1 MTSDKRSTWLESTK
15 YPRRQFLRAAGLAG
29 VATIAGCS
37 SDDGGETENTE
48 PDADDA
54 GDTGETQTEEQ
65 GDPVDPAFTTSIN
78 TVPTD
83 IQYNTYNAT
92 GEASAEVE
100 AVIFDPL
107 VKNDRV
113 NDEWIPVIV
122 DDWEI
127 NGDTLDLE
135 LSGEHTWHDGDPVT
149 AEDLATQFRIDLEL
163 GQPTADFVSA
173 VEVTGE
179 QSLQA
184 TLKSDTINTD
194 LLFLTVLDRRLTV
207 KADVYGERLD
217 AIRNAENDDE
227 REAAQN
233 ELLEWA
239 IEEPVGN
246 GPFAFD
252 DADSQ
257 RVLAVKHEDYPAADG
272 INFPE
277 YEFRFTGGNQERW
290 QGLLND
296 VTDGEGQLGIT
307 EEVLAQMPDHVEL
320 IRPPEADGVSLVF
333 QHEDTVFSDPRVRK
347 AVTYVLDG
355 ETLSG
360 DSTLNY
366 QYQEMAMNTGMMPT
380 QAENFLSEDL
390 RSNLTNYNVDQEE
403 AESRA
408 TELLEEAGFSN
419 EGGTWM
425 TPDGGAFKL
434 PLKTI
439 GAWWSIQAQ
448 SITAQLQEF
457 GIEAEFVS
465 QDLGA
470 FFGDIGDGN
479 YVMAI
484 NGFGGQ
490 HPAQTFSSVFDTS
503 GGGMNVPAEVEVP
516 MPVGDASGSTESV
529 NVRDLVDQVR
539 NTRDDEEIQG
549 LVEELAWV
557 YNQSL
562 PRVPHLI
569 GTGMTFMTDDDWEYP
584 DADEPSMQIFF
595 PPFWLLRTGELRA
608 KTE

>member
-1 MTSDKRSTWLESTK
+1 M
-15 YPRRQFLRAAGLAG
+15 RAAGLAG

-37 SDDGGETENTE
+37 GDGDTDNTDENT
-48 PDADDA
+48 DDTD
-54 GDTGETQTEEQ
+54 DTGETSETQTQAQ
-65 GDPVDPAFTTSIN
+65 GDPVDPAFTVSIN

-92 GEASAEVE
+92 GGASAEIN
-100 AVIFDPL
+100 AMLFDPL

-113 NDEWIPVIV
+113 NDEWIPVII
-122 DDWEI
+122 DNWEI

-173 VEVTGE
+173 VEVTGD
-179 QSLQA
+179 QSMRV

-207 KADVYGERLD
+207 KADMYGEYLK
-217 AIRNAENDDE
+217 AIQNAENDDE
-227 REAAQN
+227 RKAAQN
-233 ELLEWA
+233 KLLEWA
-239 IEEPVGN
+239 IKEPVGN
-246 GPFAFD
+246 GPFKFK

-257 RVLAVKHEDYPAADG
+257 RVLSVKHEDHPAADG

-277 YEFRFTGGNQERW
+277 YEFRFTSGNQERW

-307 EEVLAQMPDHVEL
+307 KEVLNQMPDHVEL
-320 IRPPEADGVSLVF
+320 IRPPEADGVSLMF

-355 ETLSG
+355 ETLTG

-366 QYQEMAMNTGMMPT
+366 QYEELSMNTGMMPT
-380 QAENFLSEDL
+380 QAKNFLSEDL
-390 RSNLTNYNVDQEE
+390 RSNLTNYNIEQGE
-403 AESRA
+403 AESKA
-408 TELLEEAGFSN
+408 TELLEEAGFSK

-425 TPDGGAFKL
+425 TPEGGKFKI

-457 GIEAEFVS
+457 GITAEFVN
-465 QDLGA
+465 QDLGT

-490 HPAQTFSSVFDTS
+490 HPAQTFSSVFDTA
-503 GGGMNVPAEVEVP
+503 GGGMNVPAELEVP
-516 MPVGDASGSTESV
+516 MPVGDASGSTETV

-539 NTRDDEEIQG
+539 NTRDEEKVQE
-549 LVEELAWV
+549 LVEKLAWT
-557 YNQSL
+557 YNQTL

-569 GTGMTFMTDDDWEYP
+569 GTGMTFMTNDDWEYP
-584 DADEPSMQIFF
+584 DAEDPSMQIFY
-595 PPFWLLRTGELRA
+595 PPFWLPRTGKLRA

>member
-1 MTSDKRSTWLESTK
+1 M
-15 YPRRQFLRAAGLAG
+15 
-29 VATIAGCS
+29 AGCIGN
-37 SDDGGETENTE
+37 DGSGGNG
-48 PDADDA
+48 DGNGGGN
-54 GDTGETQTEEQ
+54 GDTGDDGNGSGEEE
-65 GDPVDPAFTTSIN
+65 PVDSAFTVSIN

-83 IQYNTYNAT
+83 IQYNVYNAT

-100 AVIFDPL
+100 AVVFDPL

-127 NGDTLDLE
+127 DGDTLDLE
-135 LSGEHTWHDGDPVT
+135 LSEEHTWHNGDPVT
-149 AEDLATQFRIDLEL
+149 ADDLATQFRIDLEL
-163 GQPTADFVSA
+163 GQPTADFLSS
-173 VEVTGE
+173 VEVTGDH
-179 QSLQA
+179 SLRA
-184 TLKSDTINTD
+184 TLESDTINTD

-207 KADVYGERLD
+207 KADMYGEYLEAIQD
-217 AIRNAENDDE
+217 AEGDEE
-227 REAAQN
+227 RESAQS

-246 GPFAFD
+246 GPFKFD
-252 DADSQ
+252 DADSN
-257 RVLAVKHEDYPAADG
+257 RVLAVKHEDHPDADG

-277 YEFRFTGGNQERW
+277 YEFRFTSGNQERW

-347 AVTYVLDG
+347 AVTYVLEG
-355 ETLSG
+355 EVLSG

-366 QYQEMAMNTGMMPT
+366 QFQELAMNTGMMPT
-380 QAENFLSEDL
+380 QAENYLTEEL
-390 RSNLTNYNVDQEE
+390 RSSLTNYNVDQEE

-408 TELLEEAGFSN
+408 TELLQEAGFSN

-425 TPDGGAFKL
+425 TPEGDTFNL

-465 QDLGA
+465 QDLGT
-470 FFGDIGDGN
+470 FYGDLGDGN

-484 NGFGGQ
+484 DGFSGQ
-490 HPAQTFSSVFDTS
+490 HPVQTFSTVFDSSES
-503 GGGMNVPAEVEVP
+503 GMGVPEEIEVP
-516 MPVGDASGSTESV
+516 MPVGDASGSAETV
-529 NVRDLVDQVR
+529 NVRDLIDQVR
-539 NTRDDEEIQG
+539 NTRDEEEVRG
-549 LVEELAWV
+549 LVEELSWI

-569 GTGMTFMTDDDWEYP
+569 GTGMTFMTNDDWEYP
-584 DADEPSMQIFF
+584 AADEPSMQIFY
-595 PPFWLLRTGELRA
+595 PPYWLLRTGELQA
-608 KTE
+608 KTS